1 MGKKC
6 KDSGPEAFAGFGE
19 DSSWAAVPPRDEDL
33 PPEVEVLGPESAADA
48 SVAGAASYSA
58 NARLEA
64 GSASVEETVE
74 EQQGVHKRTRV
85 TAIRFRRLA
94 ISVEQ
99 SWR

>member
-1 MGKKC
+1 MEMNH
-6 KDSGPEAFAGFGE
+6 DDFGPEAFACSGGE
-19 DSSWAAVPPRDEDL
+19 TAPDGIDEL
-33 PPEVEVLGPESAADA
+33 PPEVEVLGPQSAADA

-58 NARLEA
+58 NARLDA
-64 GSASVEETVE
+64 GSASIEETVV

-85 TAIRFRRLA
+85 TAIRFRRLQ